1 MAIQRI
7 YNRMVLSKIA
17 PIFLIVGLVSCGGGS
32 AEIKKRE
39 KEEVAMEPMT
49 VDEAESVYI
58 TNCESCHGMD
68 GKKGLS
74 GAADLSL
81 SVKSDAE
88 LLNVIRNGNDK
99 GMMPYKDMLTDR
111 EQKGLVEFVKSL
123 KK

>member
-1 MAIQRI
+1 
-7 YNRMVLSKIA
+7 MVLRVIV
-17 PIFLIVGLVSCGGGS
+17 PIFLTTVLVSCGGGS
-32 AEIKKRE
+32 AEINKRE
-39 KEEVAMEPMT
+39 KEEVSMEPMT

-58 TNCESCHGMD
+58 TNCESCHGID

-81 SVKSDAE
+81 SMKSDAE
-88 LLNVIRNGNDK
+88 LLKVIRNGNDK
-99 GMMPYKDMLTDR
+99 GMMPYKDILTDR